1 MVAQTDVP
9 VNTVGE
15 IFVEGRREFEI
26 LPECQFPR
34 FSKIPLKGGR
44 EKRRNGAQPQN
55 EILRKGV
62 WGTAPTSRNCGFRQ
76 RREPQFRAFVGTKT
90 LLAK

>member
-1 MVAQTDVP
+1 MV
-9 VNTVGE
+9 
-15 IFVEGRREFEI
+15 EI

-55 EILRKGV
+55 GILRKGV
-62 WGTAPTSRNCGFRQ
+62 WGQEPPTSKNGLPAVTLEVRFEYLWEQIHCL
-76 RREPQFRAFVGTKT
+76 PSSAFSKKHTSG
-90 LLAK
+90 